1 MNHLLT
7 TTAISMILTA
17 TGATAATIEEQVKT
31 ELLSRGYEEIEVQN
45 ANDRVAVAAVRNTV
59 VLEII
64 YDALTGEVLVQNVE
78 ELDVEELSE
87 ADVFDLLDE
96 DEIDEDDLEDDED
109 EDDDEDDEDDEDE
122 DDDED
127 DEDDEDD

>member
-45 ANDRVAVAAVRNTV
+45 ANDRIAVAAVRNTV
-59 VLEII
+59 VLEIV
-64 YDALTGEVLVQNVE
+64 YDALTGEVLVHHVE

-96 DEIDEDDLEDDED
+96 DEIDEDDLEDD
-109 EDDDEDDEDDEDE
+109 DDEDE

-127 DEDDEDD
+127 DE

>member
-59 VLEII
+59 VLEIV
-64 YDALTGEVLVQNVE
+64 YDALTGEVLVHHVE

-96 DEIDEDDLEDDED
+96 DDED
-109 EDDDEDDEDDEDE
+109 EDDDEDDEDDEVE
-122 DDDED
+122 DDDD
-127 DEDDEDD
+127 DDHDE